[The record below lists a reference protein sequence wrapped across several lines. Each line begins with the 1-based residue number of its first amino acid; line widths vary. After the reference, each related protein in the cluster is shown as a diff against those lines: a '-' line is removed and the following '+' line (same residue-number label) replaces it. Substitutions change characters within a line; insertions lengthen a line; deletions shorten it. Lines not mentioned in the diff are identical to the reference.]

1 MVAGERFEG
10 ESLPQS
16 FSPKED
22 GKYGPPSDLRRAGPP
37 LQLNHYPVQSLTFF
51 ETVKMKRGAAD
62 TRDNEFIRTRAYFD
76 KCVTIA
82 RLYSAH
88 LPTSHR
94 ADPPRLPRLASPSDT
109 TFTSGRTLRSVT
121 LWRVR
126 APTAA
131 RLTTSSAGARR
142 RRARRQ
148 TCRDARLRVANSQ
161 FACTPPLRE
170 PTTSPA

>member
-1 MVAGERFEG
+1 VVAGERFEG

-16 FSPKED
+16 FLPKED

-82 RLYSAH
+82 RLYSA
-88 LPTSHR
+88 LTY
-94 ADPPRLPRLASPSDT
+94 LPRTELTPRAS
-109 TFTSGRTLRSVT
+109 
-121 LWRVR
+121 R
-126 APTAA
+126 ASRPHQIRLSRAA
-131 RLTTSSAGARR
+131 GHCA
-142 RRARRQ
+142 
-148 TCRDARLRVANSQ
+148 
-161 FACTPPLRE
+161 P
-170 PTTSPA
+170 